1 MVPGVFAVWAK
12 DLLESGI
19 GARHAALDVAC
30 GTGIV
35 ARLTADRVAPSSSVV
50 GLDINEAMLTVAR
63 AQPPPTGAQLVEKM
77 TPELL
82 KQTKAKYFENYKR
95 STSPDGFHKVSR
107 ALFAF
112 ATKGAL

>member
-1 MVPGVFAVWAK
+1 MQKKSSFMVPGIFAVWAK
-12 DLLESGI
+12 DLLET
-19 GARHAALDVAC
+19 AALAPGMRRWMWLVAL
-30 GTGIV
+30 V
-35 ARLTADRVAPSSSVV
+35 
-50 GLDINEAMLTVAR
+50 
-63 AQPPPTGAQLVEKM
+63 LVEKM